1 MPTPHEVTKIGLLSN
16 CHVFTITSSLW
27 LSICLFTR
35 AAFLNMPAVKTYIRG
50 VSGLWLLM
58 SSAVIYVTKMHP
70 QNQLFLREREI

>member
-27 LSICLFTR
+27 PSICLFTT
-35 AAFLNMPAVKTYIRG
+35 AAFLNMPAVKIYIRG

-58 SSAVIYVTKMHP
+58 SSAVIHVTKMHP
-70 QNQLFLREREI
+70 QNQLFLREGEI